1 MPGVKERQFYKDDYK
16 TLYNSNKD
24 SHRQDMGYNKGLHH
38 EMKKHQE
45 FNKVM
50 NENQKKNK
58 QREWT
63 NFDQEFEEFLW
74 DN

>member
-24 SHRQDMGYNKGLHH
+24 SHRQDMGYNK
-38 EMKKHQE
+38 QTPNV
-45 FNKVM
+45 F
-50 NENQKKNK
+50 KKNK

>member
-1 MPGVKERQFYKDDYK
+1 MPGVKERQFKSNHYKDDY
-16 TLYNSNKD
+16 
-24 SHRQDMGYNKGLHH
+24 R
-38 EMKKHQE
+38 EMKSHQE

-50 NENQKKNK
+50 NETQKKNK

>member
-1 MPGVKERQFYKDDYK
+1 
-16 TLYNSNKD
+16 
-24 SHRQDMGYNKGLHH
+24 MGYNKGLHH
-38 EMKKHQE
+38 EMKKHQQ

>member
-1 MPGVKERQFYKDDYK
+1 MPGVKEQKERQFYKDDYK

-24 SHRQDMGYNKGLHH
+24 SHRQDMGYTTKQTPNV
-38 EMKKHQE
+38 
-45 FNKVM
+45 F
-50 NENQKKNK
+50 KKNK

-74 DN
+74 EN